1 MKLGYAC
8 INTVLGEHKITT
20 NRGMIKRTFKAKGL
34 PYASELSLKNCK
46 DLLKILRWNVDRD
59 IRFFRLS
66 SDLFPWS
73 SEYDLTD
80 LPDYEKIGQVLE
92 EAGSYAKQND
102 IRITTHPGPFNVLG
116 SPKEDVVFR
125 TLKDLSTHG
134 QIFDLMG
141 LENSPY
147 AKINIH
153 VGGTYGCHERTSWRW
168 IKGFSKLPDSVRSR
182 LTLENDDRSSQ
193 WSVRHLHELVS
204 KETGVPIVFDYHH
217 HRFCDGGLSEREAL
231 ELALSTWGSVTPV
244 VHYSQSKAEEQGDD
258 HIRPQAHS
266 DSYWECFDLYGNDAD
281 VMLECKH
288 KEQGLFKMRELL
300 SL

>member
-8 INTVLGEHKITT
+8 INTALAEHKITT

-34 PYASELSLKNCK
+34 PYASELALKNCK
-46 DLLKILRWNVDRD
+46 DLLSILHWNVSQD
-59 IRFFRLS
+59 IKFFRLS

-73 SEYDLTD
+73 SEYDLAD
-80 LPDYEKIGQVLE
+80 LPNFEEITQVLE

-116 SPKEDVVFR
+116 SPREDVVSR
-125 TLKDLSTHG
+125 TLKDLSTHA
-134 QIFDLMG
+134 QVFDLMR

-168 IKGFSKLPDSVRSR
+168 IKGFSKLPDSVKSR
-182 LTLENDDRSSQ
+182 LTLENDDKGSQ
-193 WSVRHLHELVS
+193 WSVRHLYDLIS

-231 ELALSTWGSVTPV
+231 EMALSTWGEVTPV

-258 HIRPQAHS
+258 RIRPQAHS

-300 SL
+300 